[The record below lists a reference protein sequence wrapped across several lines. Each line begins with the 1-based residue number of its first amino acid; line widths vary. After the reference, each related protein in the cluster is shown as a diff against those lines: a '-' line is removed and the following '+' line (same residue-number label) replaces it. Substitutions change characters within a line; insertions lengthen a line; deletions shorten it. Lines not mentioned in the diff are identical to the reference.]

1 MSWHLKISAKRAA
14 IVLLPLWLAACG
26 GGGERGISFTDDQ
39 GVTNQPFPTN
49 YRTDL
54 LAFLHTY
61 LNNPVGVR
69 DATMAEPVQRTVGGR
84 LRYVS
89 CLRYTPKDMDGKYT
103 APQERAVS
111 YVDARLDRVIE
122 NSAEACAGASYVA
135 FPEMEKMVR

>member
-1 MSWHLKISAKRAA
+1 MAV
-14 IVLLPLWLAACG
+14 VLLPIWLAAC

-39 GVTNQPFPTN
+39 GVADQPFPKN

-54 LAFLHTY
+54 LAFLRTY

-69 DATMAEPVQRTVGGR
+69 DAMMAEPVQRTVGGR

-89 CLRYTPKDMDGKYT
+89 CVRYTPKDSDGRYT
-103 APQERAVS
+103 APQERAVA
-111 YVDARLDRVIE
+111 YVDARLDRVVE
-122 NSAEACAGASYVA
+122 NAAEACAGATYVA